1 MALDDDIRLLS
12 GVALFESLA
21 EEHLRLL
28 AFGAEKMSL
37 RSGETLYLEGEPA
50 LCAYVVMSGRIE
62 IYRERDDTRV
72 KLADA
77 GPGTVLGELAVIA
90 PTRRLASAMATIES
104 RVMAIER
111 KAFRRIL
118 EEYPDLPE
126 RIHRRLAL
134 EFQTMVE
141 RLEELSSKLGE

>member
-28 AFGAEKMSL
+28 AFGAEKMTL

-62 IYRERDDTRV
+62 IYRERDDGHI
-72 KLADA
+72 KLTEA
-77 GPGTVLGELAVIA
+77 GPGAVLGELAVIA
-90 PTRRLASAMATIES
+90 PTRRLFNAMASGES
-104 RVMAIER
+104 RVMAIDR
-111 KAFRRIL
+111 KNFRRIL
-118 EEYPDLPE
+118 EEYPELPGQ
-126 RIHRRLAL
+126 IHRRLAL
-134 EFQTMVE
+134 EFQSMVE
-141 RLEELSSKLGE
+141 RLDRLSSKLGE

>member
-37 RSGETLYLEGEPA
+37 RVGETLYIEGEPA
-50 LCAYVVMSGRIE
+50 LCAYIVMSGRIE
-62 IYRERDDTRV
+62 IYRERGEGHF
-72 KLADA
+72 KLTDA
-77 GPGTVLGELAVIA
+77 GPGAVLGELAMIA
-90 PTRRLASAMATIES
+90 PTRRLSSAMAAVES
-104 RVMAIER
+104 RVMAIDR
-111 KAFRRIL
+111 KSFRRIL

-126 RIHRRLAL
+126 MIRRRLAL
-134 EFQTMVE
+134 EFQAMVE
-141 RLEELSSKLGE
+141 RLEQLSSKLGE

>member
-37 RSGETLYLEGEPA
+37 RAGETLYQEGEPA
-50 LCAYVVMSGRIE
+50 LCAYIVMSGRIE
-62 IYRERDDTRV
+62 IYRERDEAHV
-72 KLADA
+72 KLAEA

-90 PTRRLASAMATIES
+90 PTRRLTSAMAAAET
-104 RVMAIER
+104 RVMVIER
-111 KAFRRIL
+111 KSFRRVL

-126 RIHRRLAL
+126 LIRRRLAL
-134 EFQTMVE
+134 EFQTMVD
-141 RLEELSSKLGE
+141 RLEQLSTKLGE

>member
-37 RSGETLYLEGEPA
+37 RAGETLYIEGEPA

-62 IYRERDDTRV
+62 IYRERETE
-72 KLADA
+72 KINLANA

-90 PTRRLASAMATIES
+90 PTRRLSSAMATVES
-104 RVMAIER
+104 RVMAIDR
-111 KAFRRIL
+111 KSFRRIL
-118 EEYPDLPE
+118 EEYPELPE
-126 RIHRRLAL
+126 LIRRRLAR
-134 EFQTMVE
+134 EFQVMVE
-141 RLEELSSKLGE
+141 RLEALSSKLGE

>member
-21 EEHLRLL
+21 DEHLRLL

-37 RSGETLYLEGEPA
+37 RAGETLYIEGEPA

-62 IYRERDDTRV
+62 IYRERDDERV

-90 PTRRLASAMATIES
+90 PTRRLSSAMASVES
-104 RVMAIER
+104 RVMAIDR
-111 KAFRRIL
+111 KSFRRIL
-118 EEYPDLPE
+118 EEYPELPE
-126 RIHRRLAL
+126 MIHRRLAR
-134 EFQTMVE
+134 EFQAMVE
-141 RLEELSSKLGE
+141 RLEALSSKLGE

>member
-37 RSGETLYLEGEPA
+37 RTGETLYSEGEPA
-50 LCAYVVMSGRIE
+50 LCAYVIMSGRIE
-62 IYRERDDTRV
+62 IYRERDGEHV
-72 KLADA
+72 KLAEA

-90 PTRRLASAMATIES
+90 PTQRLSSAMALVET
-104 RVMAIER
+104 RVMAVDR
-111 KAFRRIL
+111 KSFRRVL
-118 EEYPDLPE
+118 EEYPELPE
-126 RIHRRLAL
+126 LIHRRIAG
-134 EFQTMVE
+134 EFQAMVE
-141 RLEELSSKLGE
+141 KLEKLTSRLDD

>member
-37 RSGETLYLEGEPA
+37 RAGETLYIEGEPA

-62 IYRERDDTRV
+62 IYRERETEKI
-72 KLADA
+72 KLANA
-77 GPGTVLGELAVIA
+77 GSGTVLGELAVIA
-90 PTRRLASAMATIES
+90 PTRRLSSAMATVES
-104 RVMAIER
+104 RVMAIDR
-111 KAFRRIL
+111 KSFRRIL
-118 EEYPDLPE
+118 EEYPELPE
-126 RIHRRLAL
+126 LIRRRLAR
-134 EFQTMVE
+134 EFQVMVE
-141 RLEELSSKLGE
+141 RLEALSSKLGE

>member
-28 AFGAEKMSL
+28 AFGAEKMAL
-37 RSGETLYLEGEPA
+37 RSGETLYIEGEPA

-62 IYRERDDTRV
+62 IYREREEGRV
-72 KLADA
+72 TITEA

-90 PTRRLASAMATIES
+90 PTRRLSSAMALVET

-111 KAFRRIL
+111 KSFRRIL
-118 EEYPDLPE
+118 EEYPDLTE
-126 RIHRRLAL
+126 LIRRRLAL
-134 EFQTMVE
+134 EFQAMVA
-141 RLEELSSKLGE
+141 RLEELSSKLEE